1 MSAKRQIIIASLLV
15 LLAAIPATLLMTQ
28 EEQDTRSRATASSTL
43 SYTPTTT
50 NTAPIVK
57 NVGDTVAVD
66 IIVNPGSNLPSL
78 VKLEMQ
84 YDATK
89 FDPAATPFMVN
100 TAAFPTTVE
109 GPIVLEGRVL
119 ISVSIGNDVT
129 KAIQQPT
136 KVGTLN
142 LVAKAGTDG
151 TPTQLT
157 FGDRSQILSLAQND
171 EATENVLATTQPSF
185 VTIGSAASPTVIATG
200 TTIPT
205 PTLTVTPTL
214 SPTLTPTPTAILTAT
229 LTPTANPTTTTLSF
243 NVLMHGI
250 GNSGDNANPAASD
263 MSNKEPKTQSREIVI
278 AIYDDQNQLAASKS
292 GVITYDATS
301 GSFKGLVDIGNTFQ
315 SGVYTIRVKERTH
328 LRRLVP
334 GIQQL
339 TPQTTNILP
348 VFDLIAGDVN
358 NDNKINILDYN
369 LLVGCYS
376 DLLPAV
382 SCTDEN
388 KIKTDLN
395 DNGAVNQFDY
405 NLFLREITVQAG
417 N

>member
-1 MSAKRQIIIASLLV
+1 MTTKKPLIIGSLL
-15 LLAAIPATLLMTQ
+15 LLVAAIPATLLMTQ
-28 EEQDTRSRATASSTL
+28 EEQDTRTRATASTTL
-43 SYTPTTT
+43 SYTPNST

-57 NVGDTVAVD
+57 TIGDTVAFD
-66 IIVNPGSNLPSL
+66 IIVTPGSNLPSL

-89 FDPAATPFMVN
+89 FDPAANPFVVN
-100 TAAFPTTVE
+100 TSAFPATIE
-109 GPIVLEGRVL
+109 GPIIMEGRVL

-142 LVAKAGTDG
+142 LITKADTAG

-185 VTIGSAASPTVIATG
+185 VTIETATTPTTLATVTTAPPA

-205 PTLTVTPTL
+205 QYPSVTINATEHP
-214 SPTLTPTPTAILTAT
+214 TPTPTS
-229 LTPTANPTTTTLSF
+229 NPTSTMISLNIF
-243 NVLMHGI
+243 MHGI
-250 GNSGDNANPAASD
+250 GNSGDNVNPMLSEL
-263 MSNKEPKTQSREIVI
+263 SNKQPQHPSKEVTITL
-278 AIYDDQNQLAASKS
+278 YNDQNQLVLTKTGLVTYASS
-292 GVITYDATS
+292 S
-301 GSFKGLVDIGNTFQ
+301 GSFIGEIDLGTTVQ
-315 SGVYTIRVKERTH
+315 SGVYTIRVKEETH
-328 LRRLVP
+328 LRRLIP

-339 TPQTTNILP
+339 VQQITNPLP
-348 VFDLIAGDVN
+348 TFALVAGDIN
-358 NDNKINILDYN
+358 NDNTINILDYN

-376 DLLPAV
+376 DLLPAI

-388 KIKTDLN
+388 KTKTDLN

-405 NLFLREITVQAG
+405 NLFLREITVQTG